1 VVGLLHK
8 FTKKLE
14 VETMSINQAKEP
26 LFIVGAPRSGTTLLT
41 SFLASHPNII
51 SGAET
56 QFFNKI
62 GIGTKSLNAALK
74 DKNWPTAAVAL
85 MEKRLTLSGQ
95 SVLDLYEKTPDYL
108 MKFLS
113 AKQPSLKAMLESIV
127 VPENFDSTQIRW
139 LEKTPNHLNH
149 LTELGESFP
158 NAKIILIHRDF
169 RDSASSIPKLPWA
182 TDSIVENA
190 ALIASW
196 FDNLDGRRDDILFV
210 KYEDLVLDCK
220 ESLERVFEFIGEEFF
235 DEILLRQGAS
245 DVTTKGEPWKK
256 DVHRKIDTSNLS
268 KWKSSMPTDVLKQV
282 EAITRPA
289 LERCGYDV
297 SFDDDF
303 KKLKIL
309 RPKLL
314 DMNGLDE
321 YVDILNSRK
330 FCLSYTEGD
339 NSLIYVNKTSAVKT
353 AAAIYGIVKAT
364 LFDKKTVYLLGKKSK
379 LLALFADY
387 L

>member
-1 VVGLLHK
+1 
-8 FTKKLE
+8 
-14 VETMSINQAKEP
+14 MSINQAKEP

-113 AKQPSLKAMLESIV
+113 ARQPSLKAMLESIV

-190 ALIASW
+190 ALITSW
-196 FDNLDGRRDDILFV
+196 FENLDSRREDILFV

-220 ESLERVFEFIGEEFF
+220 GTLERVFEFIGEEFF
-235 DEILLRQGAS
+235 DEILMRQNAG
-245 DVTTKGEPWKK
+245 DVTTLGEPWKK
-256 DVHRKIDTSNLS
+256 DVHMEIDTSNLA
-268 KWKSSMPTDVLKQV
+268 KWQSDMSPDVLRQV
-282 EAITRPA
+282 EAITHDILKRFNYELAFNPKYNK
-289 LERCGYDV
+289 LLI
-297 SFDDDF
+297 
-303 KKLKIL
+303 KKLKWL
-309 RPKLL
+309 NN
-314 DMNGLDE
+314 NGLDE
-321 YVDILNSRK
+321 YADVLNRRAFS
-330 FCLSYTEGD
+330 LSYTNGTSLVVYVSELSPVKKIKTIF
-339 NSLIYVNKTSAVKT
+339 SLIKMA
-353 AAAIYGIVKAT
+353 
-364 LFDKKTVYLLGKKSK
+364 LFADKKVYLLGEKSK
-379 LLALFADY
+379 FLAFFAEY
-387 L
+387 LD

>member
-1 VVGLLHK
+1 
-8 FTKKLE
+8 
-14 VETMSINQAKEP
+14 MSINQAKEP

-62 GIGTKSLNAALK
+62 GIGTKSLNEALK
-74 DKNWPTAAVAL
+74 DKNWPTAAIAL

-95 SVLDLYEKTPDYL
+95 SVLDLYGKTPDYL
-108 MKFLS
+108 MTYLS
-113 AKQPSLKAMLESIV
+113 ARPPSIKAMLESIV
-127 VPENFDSTQIRW
+127 IPESFDPAQIRW

-158 NAKIILIHRDF
+158 NAKVILIHRDF

-190 ALIASW
+190 ALITSW
-196 FDNLDGRRDDILFV
+196 FDNLDSRQDDILFV

-220 ESLERVFEFIGEEFF
+220 GTLERVFEFIGEDFF
-235 DEILLRQGAS
+235 DEILMRSNAA

-256 DVHRKIDTSNLS
+256 DVHREIDTSNLS

-282 EAITRPA
+282 EAITHQILKRYS
-289 LERCGYDV
+289 YDV
-297 SFDDDF
+297 SFEDNF
-303 KKLKIL
+303 NKLKIL
-309 RPKLL
+309 KPRLL
-314 DMNGLDE
+314 DMRGLDE
-321 YVDILNSRK
+321 YAHVLNSRQ
-330 FCLSYTEGD
+330 FSLSYTEGEQ
-339 NSLIYVNKTSAVKT
+339 SVIYVNETSVIKTVG
-353 AAAIYGIVKAT
+353 AIYGIVKAT
-364 LFDKKTVYLLGKKSK
+364 LFDKKKIYLLGKKSK
-379 LLALFADY
+379 LLALFAEY